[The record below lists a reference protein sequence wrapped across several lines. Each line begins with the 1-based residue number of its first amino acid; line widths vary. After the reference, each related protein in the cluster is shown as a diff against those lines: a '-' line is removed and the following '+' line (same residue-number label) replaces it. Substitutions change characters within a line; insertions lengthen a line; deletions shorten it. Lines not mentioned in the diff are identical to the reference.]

1 MQIFIADS
9 SGFCEGVSAAYNKAK
24 EHHNIYMLGN
34 LVHNTQVVEKLK
46 QQGIKVIKDIK
57 EIKDGETLLI
67 SAHGVPPSVYEE
79 AKKKKLKII
88 DTTCSWVKRAQK
100 LARELVDNGYQL
112 IIVGDRNHPEV
123 KGIKGWSNDK
133 GIIVSNAAEL
143 RTVKLGEKVGIV
155 AQTTQSEENFNAIVE
170 EIKSKEG
177 ENLNS
182 RLIIHKT
189 ICGATQKRQKAAIE
203 LAQKVDVMLVIGD
216 KMSANTKRLTELCEK
231 TGTPTHQIE
240 TKDELKAEFLAG
252 KDKVGITAGAST
264 PDWVIKEICDIIS
277 VS

>member
-24 EHHNIYMLGN
+24 EHRDIYMLGN

-46 QQGIKVIKDIK
+46 QQGIKVIKDIN

-100 LARELVDNGYQL
+100 LAQEMVEKGYQL
-112 IIVGDRNHPEV
+112 IIIGDKNHPEV
-123 KGIKGWSNDK
+123 KGILGWSEGK
-133 GIIVSNAAEL
+133 GIVVSPKDE
-143 RTVKLGEKVGIV
+143 GENIFSRLQDKVGVV
-155 AQTTQSEENFNAIVE
+155 AQTTQSEENFNEIV
-170 EIKSKEG
+170 KYLQGKVKD
-177 ENLNS
+177 
-182 RLIIHKT
+182 LIVHKT
-189 ICGATQKRQKAAIE
+189 ICGATQKRQKAAID
-203 LAQKVDVMLVIGD
+203 LAKKVDVMLIIGD
-216 KMSANTKRLTELCEK
+216 KMSANTKRLTELCAK
-231 TGTPTHQIE
+231 TGTPTYQIQNKKE
-240 TKDELKAEFLAG
+240 GEEIFPRLR
-252 KDKVGITAGAST
+252 DKNKIGITAGAST
-264 PDWVIKEICDIIS
+264 HAWAIKEICDIIS